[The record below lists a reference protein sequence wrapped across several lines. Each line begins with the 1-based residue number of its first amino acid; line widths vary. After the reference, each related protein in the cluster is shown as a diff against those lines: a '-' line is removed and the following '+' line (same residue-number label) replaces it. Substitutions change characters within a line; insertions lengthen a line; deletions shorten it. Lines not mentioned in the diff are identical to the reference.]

1 MSGGFL
7 IVYLVFI
14 IALFYFILVRPQK
27 KKQKEE
33 QKLRDSIQVGDE
45 ILTIGGIYG
54 KIVSIKDD
62 CFIIES
68 LADHSKLKIARW
80 ALSQN
85 LTVHED
91 TESQKSSK
99 K

>member
-1 MSGGFL
+1 MKPAFT
-7 IVYLVFI
+7 IIYFVFI
-14 IALFYFILVRPQK
+14 IALFYFILIRPQK

-54 KIVSIKDD
+54 KVVSIKDD
-62 CFIIES
+62 SLVIES
-68 LADHSKLKIARW
+68 SADHSKLKIARW
-80 ALSQN
+80 AVSQN

-91 TESQKSSK
+91 TAPAK

>member
-1 MSGGFL
+1 MKSAFTIL
-7 IVYLVFI
+7 YFVFF
-14 IALFYFILVRPQK
+14 IALFYFILIRPQK
-27 KKQKEE
+27 KKQKAE

-54 KIVSIKDD
+54 KVVSIKDD
-62 CFIIES
+62 SLVIES
-68 LADHSKLKIARW
+68 SADHSKLKIARW
-80 ALSQN
+80 AVSQN

-91 TESQKSSK
+91 TAPAK

>member
-1 MSGGFL
+1 MGKWGL
-7 IVYLVFI
+7 IIFYIFI
-14 IALFYFILVRPQK
+14 IALFYFVLIRPQK

-33 QKLRDSIQVGDE
+33 QKLRDSVQVGDE

-54 KIVSIKDD
+54 KVVSIKDD
-62 CFIIES
+62 SLVIES
-68 LADHSKLKIARW
+68 SADHSKLKIARW
-80 ALSQN
+80 AVSQN

-91 TESQKSSK
+91 TAPAK

>member
-1 MSGGFL
+1 MNAGFT
-7 IVYLVFI
+7 IIYFVVI
-14 IALFYFILVRPQK
+14 IALFYFILIRPQK

-54 KIVSIKDD
+54 KVVSIKDD
-62 CFIIES
+62 SLVIES
-68 LADHSKLKIARW
+68 SADHSKLKIARW
-80 ALSQN
+80 AVSQN

-91 TESQKSSK
+91 TASAK